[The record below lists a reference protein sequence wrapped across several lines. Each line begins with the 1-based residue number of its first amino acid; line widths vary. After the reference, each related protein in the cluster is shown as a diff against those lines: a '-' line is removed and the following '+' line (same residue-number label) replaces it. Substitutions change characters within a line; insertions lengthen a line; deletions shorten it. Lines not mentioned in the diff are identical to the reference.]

1 MHLFVYFAHS
11 IVHFIHQLLVC
22 LGATLP
28 KSEVK

>member
-1 MHLFVYFAHS
+1 MHLLAYFAYL
-11 IVHFIHQLLVC
+11 IVHFAAQLLVC